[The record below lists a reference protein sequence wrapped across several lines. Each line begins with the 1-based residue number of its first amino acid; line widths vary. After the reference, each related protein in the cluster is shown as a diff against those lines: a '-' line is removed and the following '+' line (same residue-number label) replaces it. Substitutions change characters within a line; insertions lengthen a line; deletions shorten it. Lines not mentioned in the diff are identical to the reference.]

1 MSVAVVIW
9 PTAWNGSIAV
19 FFAGVV
25 REVPGVMALSVSGV
39 LASALF
45 DLPDGMRQTLP
56 LVLATALLVSGFTVL
71 AGCLGELS
79 NCWS

>member
-1 MSVAVVIW
+1 
-9 PTAWNGSIAV
+9 
-19 FFAGVV
+19 
-25 REVPGVMALSVSGV
+25 MALSVSGV

-56 LVLATALLVSGFTVL
+56 LVLSTALLVSGFTVL